1 MVRRESGSS
10 KSPKHGLRW
19 SGFKPQFLVFVPCD
33 LSQPLYLLNLSFT
46 TGRKRIVVAVGVNE
60 AA

>member
-10 KSPKHGLRW
+10 KSPKHGLKW
-19 SGFKPQFLVFVPCD
+19 SGFKPQFLIFVPCD
-33 LSQPLYLLNLSFT
+33 FSQPLYLLNLSFA
-46 TGRKRIVVAVGVNE
+46 TGRKRTVVAVGVNE